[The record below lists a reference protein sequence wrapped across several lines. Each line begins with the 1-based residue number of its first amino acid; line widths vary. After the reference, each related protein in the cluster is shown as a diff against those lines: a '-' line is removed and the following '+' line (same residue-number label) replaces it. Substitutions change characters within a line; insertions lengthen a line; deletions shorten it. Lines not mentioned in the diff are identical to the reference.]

1 VILTFKVSQMA
12 DLGYFVSQ
20 MADFEGQDHKNH
32 KIAYNL
38 AHLLKFF
45 SCTQHGV
52 IPVRQLSLYTFYTV
66 SQKNKTPNSWP

>member
-12 DLGYFVSQ
+12 ELGYFVSQ

-32 KIAYNL
+32 KIGYNL

-45 SCTQHGV
+45 PAHSMV
-52 IPVRQLSLYTFYTV
+52 
-66 SQKNKTPNSWP
+66 